1 MRSFSLFV
9 SGAVVAL
16 LIQTAISQVWAQN
29 NNPGVIMLNH
39 VGIAVDDMDESLAFY
54 TETMGFEEAFSLTNA
69 EGEVGLAYLRVS
81 ENTFVELGRA
91 NENTPAGLSH
101 FGVQVADVEAVK
113 AMYEG
118 RGATPTDTRSGRT
131 DAILSDIFD
140 PQGVRI
146 ELSEY
151 PPESMQG
158 QAMAGQ

>member
-1 MRSFSLFV
+1 MRGIFIFIG
-9 SGAVVAL
+9 GALVGLV
-16 LIQTAISQVWAQN
+16 IQAAIAQN

-39 VGIAVDDMDESLAFY
+39 VGIAVDDMEESLAFY

-101 FGVQVADVEAVK
+101 FGVQVADVEAVR

-118 RGATPTDTRSGRT
+118 RGASPTDTRSGRT
-131 DAILSDIFD
+131 NAILSDIFD

-151 PPESMQG
+151 PPESLQG
-158 QAMAGQ
+158 QALAGQ

>member
-1 MRSFSLFV
+1 MRGIYLFV
-9 SGAVVAL
+9 SGILVGL
-16 LIQTAISQVWAQN
+16 LIQAAIAQSGGQN

-39 VGIAVDDMDESLAFY
+39 VGIAVNDMEESLAFY
-54 TETMGFEEAFSLTNA
+54 TETMGYEEAFSISNA

-118 RGATPTDTRSGRT
+118 RGVSPTDIRSGRT
-131 DAILSDIFD
+131 NALLSDIFD

-151 PPESMQG
+151 PPESLQG
-158 QAMAGQ
+158 QALAGE

>member
-1 MRSFSLFV
+1 MRGIYLFV
-9 SGAVVAL
+9 SGILVGL
-16 LIQTAISQVWAQN
+16 LIQAAIAQSGGQN

-39 VGIAVDDMDESLAFY
+39 VGIAVNDMEESLAFY
-54 TETMGFEEAFSLTNA
+54 TETMGYEEAFSISNA

-101 FGVQVADVEAVK
+101 FGVQVADVETVK

-118 RGATPTDTRSGRT
+118 RGVSPTDIRSGRT
-131 DAILSDIFD
+131 NALLSDIFD

-151 PPESMQG
+151 PPESLQG
-158 QAMAGQ
+158 QALAGE